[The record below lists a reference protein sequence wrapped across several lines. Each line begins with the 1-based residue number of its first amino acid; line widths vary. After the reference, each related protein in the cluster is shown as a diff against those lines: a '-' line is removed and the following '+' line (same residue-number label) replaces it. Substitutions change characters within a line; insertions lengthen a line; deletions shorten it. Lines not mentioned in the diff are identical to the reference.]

1 MSIELLSQLV
11 WTDYRLAV
19 LFMVVTPLVLLLWA
33 FLSRVEAIQRILIIY
48 WRVSSLLVIT
58 IFLMIA
64 AIPVS
69 FLASFF
75 AQILIPLSLWFWVDL
90 NEDIMD
96 IASWRPLKVVF
107 NSWRWLM
114 TLYCSLGAFFNL
126 FFVQCAWLSKAEIL
140 TEESLCRVWLN
151 PPWGFREYFLTN
163 YTPSFIGFFGIL
175 GLIAYVGCFGY
186 YLIFRLGDEGR
197 SATGN

>member
-19 LFMVVTPLVLLLWA
+19 LFMVITPLLLLLWA
-33 FLSRVEAIQRILIIY
+33 FLSQVEAIQRILIIY

-58 IFLMIA
+58 VFLMIA

-69 FLASFF
+69 FLVSFF

-96 IASWRPLKVVF
+96 IANWRPLKIVF

-114 TLYCSLGAFFNL
+114 TIYCSLGAFFNL
-126 FFVQCAWLSKAEIL
+126 FFVRCSWLSKPEIL

-151 PPWGFREYFLTN
+151 PPWGFRDYFLAH

>member
-19 LFMVVTPLVLLLWA
+19 LFMVITPLLLLLWA

-96 IASWRPLKVVF
+96 IANWRPLKVVF

-126 FFVQCAWLSKAEIL
+126 FFVQCAWQSKAQIL

>member
-1 MSIELLSQLV
+1 MSIELLSRLV
-11 WTDYRLAV
+11 WIDYRLAV
-19 LFMVVTPLVLLLWA
+19 LFMVITPLVLLLWA

-114 TLYCSLGAFFNL
+114 TLYCSLSAFFNL